1 MAKKNENTAFV
12 CENCGKYVKAL
23 TNGSIRNHC
32 PFCLFSKHVDN
43 LPGDRACDCRGMMK
57 PVAIELSPK
66 KGQQIVHRCLK
77 CGAEKLNKVA
87 EDTEQND
94 NVKLILD
101 LMRERG
107 KRC

>member
-1 MAKKNENTAFV
+1 
-12 CENCGKYVKAL
+12 
-23 TNGSIRNHC
+23 
-32 PFCLFSKHVDN
+32 
-43 LPGDRACDCRGMMK
+43 MMK

-94 NVKLILD
+94 NVELILD

>member
-1 MAKKNENTAFV
+1 MAKKNENTAFI
-12 CENCGKYVKAL
+12 CENCGEHVKAL

-43 LPGDRACDCRGMMK
+43 SPGDRACNCKGIME
-57 PVAIELSPK
+57 PIAVELNSK

-77 CGAEKLNKVA
+77 CGVKKLNKVA
-87 EDTEQND
+87 EDTEQSD
-94 NVKLILD
+94 NMRLILD

-107 KRC
+107 KRY